1 MAIFL
6 TNNDDKVSF
15 ITAVSP
21 LVIFGLDGN
30 DTIIAGNESDY
41 VDGGNGNDIISDLG
55 GLVGDHFIGGS
66 GNDVLSAIAGDDWL
80 EGGTGNDA
88 LSGGNDNDYL
98 DGGTG
103 KDLLDGDDGNDTLIA
118 DGSFADG
125 FDQLFGGNGNDVYVL
140 SGFNFTIDDD
150 SGIDRLEISLTA
162 SLADLAGIEN
172 LTLTGN
178 AAINGYGDARG
189 NDINGNNATNVLDGG
204 DGNDLIR
211 GFGGS
216 DTLIGGLGGGVEYL
230 YGGTGD
236 DTFIV
241 YDTQDTPVEF
251 GGEGID
257 TVNSSVRFVL
267 GDNIENLILR
277 GTSSVNG
284 FGNAQNN
291 NLTGNTGNN
300 YLQGFAGRDAL
311 AGGAGNDYYELGDLA
326 NTGIFAGYQ
335 YDFVTEGVNAGI
347 DTESITAID
356 NPNTLFGAETFTL
369 DANIENGIIQGT
381 ISFNLSGNELN
392 NVLTGNGAANTLN
405 GFVGNDTL
413 IGGFGLDT
421 LAGGIGNDAYYLD
434 DTNASTTFSLYRY
447 DSVTELAGGGIDWV
461 FVNADQ
467 FTSTVTSNYSL
478 SANVENAR
486 VTGVD
491 SFNLYGNELDNSLNG
506 NSGVNRLTGYAG
518 NDRLDGGLGEDTLVG
533 GLGNDTY
540 VLNDTNRTLV
550 NFLWH
555 YDAVTEGANGGN
567 DNVYVN
573 SDAPRS
579 TVATGVYTLDANI
592 ENGILTGTNNFNLT
606 GTETSNILTGNAAA
620 NTLTGL
626 GGNDVMYGGL
636 GSDRLMA
643 GVGNDQLTG
652 GAGIDTMLGGTGN
665 DQFIFNSITDSGTG
679 LGFRDTI
686 VDFNMG
692 DKIVL
697 SGIDAN
703 SIVALDQAF
712 VLDTNGN
719 FVIGEISVTRPTST
733 SLLVRLNTDLDA
745 AAEMEI
751 IVQGTVSLG
760 GLDFVT

>member
-6 TNNDDKVSF
+6 TNNDDKVSY

-66 GNDVLSAIAGDDWL
+66 GNDVLYAIAGDDWL
-80 EGGTGNDA
+80 EGNSGNDA
-88 LSGGNDNDYL
+88 LNGGNDNDLL

-118 DGSFADG
+118 DGSFVDG

-140 SGFNFTIDDD
+140 SGLNFTIADD

-162 SLADLAGIEN
+162 SLANLVGIEN

-178 AAINGYGDARG
+178 AAINGYGDALG
-189 NDINGNNATNVLDGG
+189 NDINGNGAANILDGG
-204 DGNDLIR
+204 NGNDLIR
-211 GFGGS
+211 GYGGN

-251 GGEGID
+251 GGQGID

-277 GTSSVNG
+277 GAASVNG
-284 FGNAQNN
+284 FGNALGNQ
-291 NLTGNTGNN
+291 LTGNTGNN
-300 YLQGFAGRDAL
+300 YLQGYAGRDAL
-311 AGGAGNDYYELGDLA
+311 VGGLGNDYYELSDLA

-335 YDFVTEGVNAGI
+335 YDVVTEGVNAGI
-347 DTESITAID
+347 DTESVTAID
-356 NPNTLFGAETFTL
+356 NPNTFFGVETFTL
-369 DANIENGIIQGT
+369 DANIENGIIQGS

-392 NVLTGNGAANTLN
+392 NVLTGNAAANTLN
-405 GFVGNDTL
+405 GFAGNDTML
-413 IGGFGLDT
+413 GGLGLDT
-421 LAGGIGNDAYYLD
+421 LGGGLGNDAYYLD
-434 DTNASTTFSLYRY
+434 DTNVSQTLAIYRY
-447 DSVTELAGGGIDWV
+447 DSVTELAGAGIDWV

-467 FTSTVTSNYSL
+467 FTSTLTSSYSL
-478 SANVENAR
+478 GANVENAR
-486 VTGVD
+486 VTGIG
-491 SFNLYGNELDNSLNG
+491 SFYLYGNELDNSLNG

-518 NDRLDGGLGEDTLVG
+518 HDRLDGGLGEDSLFG

-540 VLNDTNRTLV
+540 VLNDTNRTQA
-550 NFLWH
+550 NFILH
-555 YDAVTEGANGGN
+555 YDAVTEDVNGGN
-567 DNVYVN
+567 DNVFVN

-579 TVATGVYTLDANI
+579 SVGTGIYTLGANI
-592 ENGILTGTNNFNLT
+592 ENGFLTGTNNFNLT
-606 GTETSNILTGNAAA
+606 GNETGNILTGNIAA

-626 GGNDVMYGGL
+626 GGNDLLRGGL
-636 GSDRLMA
+636 GSDILRGGIGA
-643 GVGNDQLTG
+643 DQLTG
-652 GAGIDTMLGGTGN
+652 GAGLDQLYGEVGS
-665 DQFIFNSITDSGTG
+665 DQFIFAALSDSGVG
-679 LGFRDTI
+679 LGLRDI
-686 VDFNMG
+686 VRDFSIG
-692 DKIVL
+692 DLIVL
-697 SGIDAN
+697 NGIDAN
-703 SIVALDQAF
+703 AVVALDQAF

-719 FVIGEISVTRPTST
+719 FGIGEIG
-733 SLLVRLNTDLDA
+733 LLRSGADLVVRLNTDADA

-751 IVQGTVSLG
+751 LVLNRTSLG
-760 GLDFVT
+760 AGDFLL